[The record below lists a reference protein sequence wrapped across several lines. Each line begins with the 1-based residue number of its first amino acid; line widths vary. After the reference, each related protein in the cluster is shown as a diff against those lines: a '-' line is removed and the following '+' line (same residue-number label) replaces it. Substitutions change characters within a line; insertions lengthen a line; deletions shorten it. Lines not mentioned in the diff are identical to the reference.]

1 MVGSETP
8 KIRETSLRSIPRSQ
22 AASILSL
29 RSFEYGFMTRVSH
42 TDQPSRKPLSEAPS
56 VSMSSVD
63 WLEWIRAVAS
73 VMTALGVIFTSI
85 GVFLAWRQILFTKK
99 QAIVQFEDSLAR
111 EYREIMQ
118 ELPVGAWLG
127 E

>member
-42 TDQPSRKPLSEAPS
+42 TDQPSRKPLSEAAQTGAS
-56 VSMSSVD
+56 FTLKSSPVV
-63 WLEWIRAVAS
+63 L
-73 VMTALGVIFTSI
+73 I
-85 GVFLAWRQILFTKK
+85 GVGR
-99 QAIVQFEDSLAR
+99 R
-111 EYREIMQ
+111 G
-118 ELPVGAWLG
+118 VGRDNGTVADLRAFCNATRGGAVW
-127 E
+127 

>member
-42 TDQPSRKPLSEAPS
+42 TDQPSRKPL
-56 VSMSSVD
+56 
-63 WLEWIRAVAS
+63 
-73 VMTALGVIFTSI
+73 LGVVGHTAPPICADAVVRPT
-85 GVFLAWRQILFTKK
+85 RT
-99 QAIVQFEDSLAR
+99 
-111 EYREIMQ
+111 
-118 ELPVGAWLG
+118 ELLHSGYKPVGRLTWFGYELLIHWKRTRMAVV
-127 E
+127 

>member
-42 TDQPSRKPLSEAPS
+42 TDQPSRNPLSERYTQKQQATVSKEICLDKLILQHPATPRNGCRRIVAPEGAG
-56 VSMSSVD
+56 SS
-63 WLEWIRAVAS
+63 
-73 VMTALGVIFTSI
+73 
-85 GVFLAWRQILFTKK
+85 
-99 QAIVQFEDSLAR
+99 
-111 EYREIMQ
+111 
-118 ELPVGAWLG
+118 PVGHPPTSRIGIPNRHIA
-127 E
+127 EQSRYRH